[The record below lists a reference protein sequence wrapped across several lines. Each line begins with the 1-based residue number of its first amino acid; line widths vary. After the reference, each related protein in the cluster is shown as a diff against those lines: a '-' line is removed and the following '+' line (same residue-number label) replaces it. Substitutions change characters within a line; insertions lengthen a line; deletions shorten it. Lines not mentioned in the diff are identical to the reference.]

1 MCEIHAHCPVE
12 VDRLPLMCGD
22 SWIWLQDWGLCTSD
36 TFFTVFLM
44 PSCQQ
49 PVSCI
54 RKGPQQSSS
63 FPLSRLGVVPG
74 LSPLLPAGH
83 GAHWPCALQ
92 CGWHRRPSEITSLGH
107 DPVLL
112 GTSLETCWQCQGVQ
126 QAAAPGIGTSA
137 GALSRKKITR
147 AAERRTGK
155 GLHLLSLRLHSV
167 SWHGNPQRIWTFFRA
182 LATPKDL
189 ELIWPPLLSVLKQSR
204 ERRVSEMQ
212 I

>member
-1 MCEIHAHCPVE
+1 MWDTCPLPRWGGQTALDVWWLLDMAAGLRPLHFRYFFHCLSHAILSAASKLHQERAPAKQLFPSQQAWGCPGAQPFAPSGSRCPLTMC
-12 VDRLPLMCGD
+12 
-22 SWIWLQDWGLCTSD
+22 
-36 TFFTVFLM
+36 
-44 PSCQQ
+44 
-49 PVSCI
+49 
-54 RKGPQQSSS
+54 K
-63 FPLSRLGVVPG
+63 
-74 LSPLLPAGH
+74 
-83 GAHWPCALQ
+83 Q

-137 GALSRKKITR
+137 GALSRKKMTR

-167 SWHGNPQRIWTFFRA
+167 SWHGNPQRIWTFFRV